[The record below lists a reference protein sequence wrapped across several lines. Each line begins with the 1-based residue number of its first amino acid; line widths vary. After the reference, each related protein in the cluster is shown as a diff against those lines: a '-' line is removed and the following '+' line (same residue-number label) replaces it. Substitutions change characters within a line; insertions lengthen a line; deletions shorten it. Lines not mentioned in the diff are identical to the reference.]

1 MKNNFKIPIIIL
13 LVISIVIV
21 FKIIDNYKTKNV
33 FSNSKKELIVNNLK
47 ECLYYGFDKF
57 KIKNIDLK
65 NKCSAFDTSCNESFN
80 EIKKINIE
88 IYEICKGAA
97 K

>member
-21 FKIIDNYKTKNV
+21 FKIIDNHKTKNV
-33 FSNSKKELIVNNLK
+33 LSNSKKEFIIKNLK
-47 ECLYYGFDKF
+47 ECLNYGHKNF
-57 KIKNIDLK
+57 KIKNIDIK
-65 NKCSAFDTSCNESFN
+65 NQCNSFDTTCNESFY
-80 EIKKINIE
+80 ERKKINIE
-88 IYEICKGAA
+88 IHEICKGVA